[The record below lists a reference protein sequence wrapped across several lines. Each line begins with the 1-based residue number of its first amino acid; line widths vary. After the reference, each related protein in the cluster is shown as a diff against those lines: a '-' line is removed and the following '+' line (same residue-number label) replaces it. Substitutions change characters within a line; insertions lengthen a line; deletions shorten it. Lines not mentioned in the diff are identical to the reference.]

1 MAQILFRYKNNFHPD
16 PEVDRRG
23 SFKKGYISSIKED
36 GWYEGNPNWSQSAY
50 ADKTKWFVLSILD
63 ATKEEISMFCKP
75 WYDNYDYR
83 VISSQPAQGRYVVEI
98 FETNISTSDKNAIT
112 QNKIERYLIKWGCLN
127 YSYTT
132 NSALSGT
139 GFRINL
145 VTKEEKT
152 DLPSNFLA
160 ILPEGDGGGS
170 GDQWWGDNASP
181 AWDYDAV
188 NLKDYIGQWVR
199 IEFKMQISGVGND
212 VTLTMWVGDA
222 AEESP
227 TVGPCTG
234 PGQNGSAF
242 TKIIFSAW
250 ENSSYAH
257 DADYYID
264 DILIA
269 DSYIGP
275 NILGKING
283 VRGDQVK
290 KVNGVYTDVLSKMN
304 GYTIQGS

>member
-1 MAQILFRYKNNFHPD
+1 MATEIVRIVDPD
-16 PEVDRRG
+16 MGSGYHYDSISDWEVDLG
-23 SFKKGYISSIKED
+23 DST
-36 GWYEGNPNWSQSAY
+36 NWSG
-50 ADKTKWFVLSILD
+50 TW
-63 ATKEEISMFCKP
+63 T
-75 WYDNYDYR
+75 DNA
-83 VISSQPAQGRYVVEI
+83 SWMHWI
-98 FETNISTSDKNAIT
+98 F
-112 QNKIERYLIKWGCLN
+112 
-127 YSYTT
+127 T